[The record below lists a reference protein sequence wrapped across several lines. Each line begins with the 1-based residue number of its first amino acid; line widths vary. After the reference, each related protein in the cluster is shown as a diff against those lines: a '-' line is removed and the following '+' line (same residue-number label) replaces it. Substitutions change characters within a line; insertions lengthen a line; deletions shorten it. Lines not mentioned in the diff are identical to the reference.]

1 MKNFTT
7 ENTEQNP
14 DAMVWTVDVR
24 QRNGTYFARIMG
36 QNFQVSC
43 TASAQWA
50 AKACA
55 EKFCARRKLK
65 LIDLDGDAG
74 ISVWILSTVP
84 NSVPS
89 VSSVVKNSGVEK

>member
-43 TASAQWA
+43 TASAA
-50 AKACA
+50 SA
-55 EKFCARRKLK
+55 
-65 LIDLDGDAG
+65 
-74 ISVWILSTVP
+74 S
-84 NSVPS
+84 
-89 VSSVVKNSGVEK
+89 